1 MTPANALRAAGGLA
15 WREIVRFFRQRSR
28 IVGSI
33 GTPLVF
39 WLLFGA
45 GLSQSFRLGGPAG
58 DGGEGGP
65 SFLQYFFPGS
75 LLLIVLFTAIF
86 SSISIIEDR
95 REGFLQ
101 GVLVSPIPRWAMVLG
116 KVLGGTIV
124 AVVQGLIFL
133 LLALTLPIEVRPL
146 AAVELVA
153 LLFVAALGLTSLG
166 YVFAWRTES
175 TQGFHAIMNLVL
187 MPMWLLSGG
196 FFPAPGWSSASG
208 WGQQLLHVAMRVNPL
223 TYAVAGVRQLLS
235 PGLDYGSSWAPPLA
249 LCWLVTVM
257 FAAVCFFSAVAVSRQ
272 RTTGDLL

>member
-1 MTPANALRAAGGLA
+1 MTQVRPLLAAGALT
-15 WREIVRFFRQRSR
+15 WREIIRFFRQRNR

-45 GLSQSFRLGGPAG
+45 GLSQSFRMGGPAA
-58 DGGEGGP
+58 GGP

-116 KVLGGTIV
+116 KVLGGTLV
-124 AVVQGLIFL
+124 ALAQGLIFL
-133 LLALTLPIEVRPL
+133 LLALTLPIDVRLL
-146 AAVELVA
+146 AVVQMVA

-166 YVFAWRTES
+166 FVFAWRTDS
-175 TQGFHAIMNLVL
+175 SQGFHAIMNLVL

-196 FFPAPGWSSASG
+196 FFPVPAWSAGGSIS
-208 WGQQLLHVAMRVNPL
+208 QQCLHAVMRANPL
-223 TYAVAGVRQLLS
+223 SYAVAGVRQLLS
-235 PGLDYGSSWAPPLA
+235 PHLDYSGSWVPELGW
-249 LCWLVTVM
+249 CWIVTLV
-257 FAAVCFFSAVAVSRQ
+257 FAAVCFGAAVAVSRQ

>member
-1 MTPANALRAAGGLA
+1 MTEVRPLLAAGALT

-45 GLSQSFRLGGPAG
+45 GLSQSFRMGGPAA
-58 DGGEGGP
+58 GGP

-86 SSISIIEDR
+86 TSISIIEDR

-116 KVLGGTIV
+116 KVLGGTLV
-124 AVVQGLIFL
+124 ALVQGLIFL
-133 LLALTLPIEVRPL
+133 LLALTLPIEARPL
-146 AAVELVA
+146 AVVQLVA

-166 YVFAWRTES
+166 FVFAWRTDS
-175 TQGFHAIMNLVL
+175 SQGFHAIMNLVL

-196 FFPAPGWSSASG
+196 FFPVPAWSAG
-208 WGQQLLHVAMRVNPL
+208 GGIGQQLLHAVMRANPL
-223 TYAVAGVRQLLS
+223 SYAVAGVRQLLS
-235 PGLDYGSSWAPPLA
+235 PHLDYSGSWVPELA
-249 LCWLVTVM
+249 WCWIVTLV
-257 FAAVCFFSAVAVSRQ
+257 FAAVCFAAAVAVSRQ